1 MNIWQDIAAAGLVT
15 LAGGY
20 LGYRGWLVIWKR
32 RGGCGSCSS
41 CPSADD
47 QKKPIV
53 SIDSLRDSAH
63 K

>member
-1 MNIWQDIAAAGLVT
+1 MNIWQDIAAAGLVA
-15 LAGGY
+15 LACGY
-20 LGYRGWLVIWKR
+20 LGYRAWLVLWKR

-41 CPSADD
+41 CPSGDD

-53 SIDSLRDSAH
+53 SIDSLTDRVR

>member
-1 MNIWQDIAAAGLVT
+1 MNIWQDIAAAGLVA

-20 LGYRGWLVIWKR
+20 LAYRTWLILWKR

-41 CPSADD
+41 CPSVDD

-53 SIDSLRDSAH
+53 SIDSLTDRVR